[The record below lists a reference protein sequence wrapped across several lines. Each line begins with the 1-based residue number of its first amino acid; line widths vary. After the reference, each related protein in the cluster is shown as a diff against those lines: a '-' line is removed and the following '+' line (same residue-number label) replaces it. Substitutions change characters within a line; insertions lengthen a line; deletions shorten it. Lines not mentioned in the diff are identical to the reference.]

1 MGQLLLTTRP
11 AVTWSVMPRGPLGGL
26 TTKAALTLGFGL
38 TLGLW
43 LFNGYQFA
51 RRIAEVE
58 QQSSS
63 IAARHVQA
71 QDLLSSLRAD
81 VLATSGSVRDALL
94 DPNPTADIHHRERL
108 GRGLSDVQTTVN
120 GYVPVLDS
128 PPEQDRVARL
138 RAETDLFATAMR
150 KVLTQESSDRTGDA
164 RALLN
169 LMVLPRREALIQ
181 ATEDLQALNRATF
194 IQYQADLASLHSEAE
209 RQTWQRLGWALVSSL
224 GIAVFATLYA
234 SRLERRLVSQ
244 LEKDARNTRA
254 LQHLSTKLISAQEEE
269 RRRIARELHDE
280 VGQALTAIKVE
291 LSVAQRTIAGDG
303 GSPELLEAAQTIT
316 DGALHTV
323 RDLSHLL
330 HPAVLDDLG
339 LPEAVAGYLRDF
351 SKRFRVKADLRQDG
365 LDARLAP
372 EIEVAG
378 YRMIQEALTNVAKH
392 ANATGC
398 QVSLRRRAQT
408 LEITVEDDG
417 SGFTPTELDSPS
429 ARQGLGLIG
438 IRERALQLGGFV
450 FVDSRPGHG
459 TSVRIEIPAR
469 LRPLLIDESTVSQSR
484 PAHLEPLDG

>member
-1 MGQLLLTTRP
+1 
-11 AVTWSVMPRGPLGGL
+11 MPRGPLDGL
-26 TTKAALTLGFGL
+26 TIKAALSLGFGL

-43 LFNGYQFA
+43 LITGYQFA
-51 RRIAEVE
+51 HRIAEVE
-58 QQSSS
+58 RQSSS

-71 QDLLSSLRAD
+71 QELLSSLRAD

-108 GRGLSDVQTTVN
+108 SRGLSDVQTTVN

-128 PPEQDRVARL
+128 SAEQDRVARL
-138 RAETDLFATAMR
+138 RAQTDVFATAMHE
-150 KVLTQESSDRTGDA
+150 VLTQESSDRTGDA

-169 LMVLPRREALIQ
+169 LIVLPRREALIQ
-181 ATEDLQALNRATF
+181 ATEDLQALNRAAF
-194 IQYQADLASLHSEAE
+194 IQYQADLAGLHSVAE
-209 RQTWQRLGWALVSSL
+209 RQTWQRLGVALVLSL

-291 LSVAQRTIAGDG
+291 LSLAQRTIDGDG
-303 GSPELLEAAQTIT
+303 GSPGLLEAAHAIT

-339 LPEAVAGYLRDF
+339 LPEAVEGYVRDF
-351 SKRFRVKADLRQDG
+351 SKRFGIKADLRQDG
-365 LDARLAP
+365 IDARLAP
-372 EIEVAG
+372 EIEVAA

-392 ANATGC
+392 ASATRC
-398 QVSLRRRAQT
+398 HVSLRRRKGIF
-408 LEITVEDDG
+408 EIMVEDDG
-417 SGFTPTELDSPS
+417 AGFSPSELDGAS
-429 ARQGLGLIG
+429 ARKGLGLIG
-438 IRERALQLGGFV
+438 MRERALQLGGFV

-459 TSVRIEIPAR
+459 TWVRIELPAR
-469 LRPLLIDESTVSQSR
+469 LRPLVNDESTVPQSR
-484 PAHLEPLDG
+484 PAHLEPVDG